1 LLDLDRRAL
10 DALQAYIFDA
20 DIAASPKIV
29 HVLLLGSEQF
39 LESLAR
45 YPIHRPLSA
54 AAEFFSRS

>member
-1 LLDLDRRAL
+1 MRSRRTSL
-10 DALQAYIFDA
+10 TR
-20 DIAASPKIV
+20 ASPKIV